1 MFRRELIY
9 LFDKI
14 IAYKNEKPISIFN
27 SLVLLLN
34 LKENNLKKDFKIAD
48 KKLTIQTINERMN
61 LFEKLLILHEWNQW

>member
-48 KKLTIQTINERMN
+48 MIRN
-61 LFEKLLILHEWNQW
+61 